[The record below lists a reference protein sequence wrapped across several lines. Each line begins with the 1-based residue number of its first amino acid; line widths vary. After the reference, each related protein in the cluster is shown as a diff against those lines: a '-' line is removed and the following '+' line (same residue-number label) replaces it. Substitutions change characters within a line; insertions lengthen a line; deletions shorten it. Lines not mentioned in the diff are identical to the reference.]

1 MNNKNFDRMYDYED
15 FIPNSNRSVRDL
27 KRIQHKRKRKK
38 LNDAIREEM
47 LEMEE
52 NNDDN

>member
-15 FIPNSNRSVRDL
+15 FIPNSNRSVRDF
-27 KRIQHKRKRKK
+27 KRIYQKRKRKR

-47 LEMEE
+47 REMEE
-52 NNDDN
+52 SYDIE